1 MLKDDGLL
9 LIAEPYI
16 HVTGKAFQ
24 NTVSEVEAMGF
35 SIKKQLS
42 IGFSRS
48 ILVKKR

>member
-1 MLKDDGLL
+1 MLKDYDLL

-24 NTVSEVEAMGF
+24 NTVAEVEAIGF

-42 IGFSRS
+42 IGFNRS
-48 ILVKKR
+48 ILFQKR